1 MSLQHPTRRRLL
13 GVLGLTATL
22 IPFAPFAVAD
32 DKKEDKKAAPA
43 GAWTKKEG
51 QTHLEFADKGVL
63 KVHPHGD
70 KADLTIVCSFTT
82 GKDGVVKVKV
92 TDHEGDDK
100 FKAKLT
106 EVVPVGTEFQ
116 FKWTATD
123 DAATLENMDGKDV
136 DGLKSHLEGGYEKK
150 R

>member
-1 MSLQHPTRRRLL
+1 MSLHNLTRRRVL

-32 DKKEDKKAAPA
+32 DKKTAPA
-43 GAWTKKEG
+43 GAWAKKEG
-51 QTHLEFADKGVL
+51 QAHLEFADKGVL

-70 KADLTIVCSFTT
+70 KADLVIVCSFTT

-100 FKAKLT
+100 FKAKLK

-116 FKWTATD
+116 FKWAATD
-123 DAATLENMDGKDV
+123 DAATLEDVDGKDA
-136 DGLKSHLEGGYEKK
+136 DRLKSHLEGGYEKK